1 MKFVATRIC
10 SFVPSF
16 VVCNFRVASTLYLCL
31 SVYIYIYIYVRA
43 MGKLDRRGSI
53 IQEIRGGRLF
63 DDSVNFGHNGI
74 SEIASFG
81 LTARIARASSPV

>member
-31 SVYIYIYIYVRA
+31 SVYIYMFVRWESWID
-43 MGKLDRRGSI
+43 GDRSSKKL
-53 IQEIRGGRLF
+53 EAA
-63 DDSVNFGHNGI
+63 DS
-74 SEIASFG
+74 
-81 LTARIARASSPV
+81 LTIL